1 MPFTRLV
8 VLIWAIVTMSLLG
21 AWAHSLFRK
30 TIVVYDIRSKQREG
44 SIGIVAG
51 SVELRWASIRGGLQ
65 VRNHLRF
72 HMLELKKESVPGP
85 LPEYKLGRFHH
96 ERIEVGAPPNRLFR
110 VTIEFPIWVL
120 LLLATA
126 LSLLT
131 YRRAL
136 KKSRPPGP

>member
-51 SVELRWASIRGGLQ
+51 SVELRWASIRGG
-65 VRNHLRF
+65 
-72 HMLELKKESVPGP
+72 
-85 LPEYKLGRFHH
+85 
-96 ERIEVGAPPNRLFR
+96 
-110 VTIEFPIWVL
+110 
-120 LLLATA
+120 
-126 LSLLT
+126 
-131 YRRAL
+131 
-136 KKSRPPGP
+136 